1 MRLKVSFAKESQMRQ
16 VAKKKQY
23 KWNKAAEYTDREER
37 EVIQIT
43 NQIRKH
49 RCRMWKN

>member
-16 VAKKKQY
+16 VAKKSNTNGIRQH
-23 KWNKAAEYTDREER
+23 REER
-37 EVIQIT
+37 EIIQIT

-49 RCRMWKN
+49 MCRMWKN